1 MSWLSL
7 ALGLVQLVQWLTRTL
22 SENKTFAAGQQQ
34 AVADALKRASD
45 EITAALEAGRL
56 AEEAARNG
64 EFDPDLFRDKP

>member
-22 SENKTFAAGQQQ
+22 SENKTFAAGQTA

-45 EITAALEAGRL
+45 EITAALEAGRK
-56 AEEAARNG
+56 AEEAARRG
-64 EFDPDLFRDKP
+64 EFDSDLFRKDK